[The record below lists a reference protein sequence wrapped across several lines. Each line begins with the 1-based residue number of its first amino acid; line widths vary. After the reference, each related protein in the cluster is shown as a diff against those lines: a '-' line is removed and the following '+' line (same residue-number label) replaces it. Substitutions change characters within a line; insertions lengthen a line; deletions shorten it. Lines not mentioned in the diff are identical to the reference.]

1 MREAEYITM
10 LDPLQDKYGRIMG
23 AVLYIPAFLGETFWS
38 ASILSALGATLTV
51 ILGLEMNV
59 SVIVSACIAVGYT
72 FFGGLYSVAYT
83 DVVQLIC
90 IAIGLWLTVPFCLS
104 HDHVAAISSTQSE
117 WVGSLGGAKVGK
129 WIDYAMLLVSWI
141 ILIRFCVLKNAR
153 KSISIH
159 NIFFF
164 LFLDFYLFLSP
175 IIYLAI
181 RFESKSDLKF
191 LLDLWWYPMASIFPT
206 CSFIQIRSS
215 CSSLVICC
223 CLRMYCVG
231 YPSCSHRSCCQIC
244 Q

>member
-51 ILGLEMNV
+51 ILGLEMNL

-104 HDHVAAISSTQSE
+104 HDHVVAISSTQSE

-129 WIDYAMLLVSWI
+129 WIDYAMLLVSL
-141 ILIRFCVLKNAR
+141 ILY
-153 KSISIH
+153 
-159 NIFFF
+159 
-164 LFLDFYLFLSP
+164 YLNVQYILMC
-175 IIYLAI
+175 
-181 RFESKSDLKF
+181 KF
-191 LLDLWWYPMASIFPT
+191 LRGFIFRGQKN
-206 CSFIQIRSS
+206 CVRRGFNFSFFSWNFFS
-215 CSSLVICC
+215 
-223 CLRMYCVG
+223 
-231 YPSCSHRSCCQIC
+231 
-244 Q
+244 